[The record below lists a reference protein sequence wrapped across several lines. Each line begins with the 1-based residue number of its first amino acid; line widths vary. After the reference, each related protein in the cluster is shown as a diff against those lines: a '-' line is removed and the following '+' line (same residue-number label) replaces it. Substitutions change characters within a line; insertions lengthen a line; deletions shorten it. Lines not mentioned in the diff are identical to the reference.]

1 MSFDSSAANRRPYP
15 FDAMADRSAEARTG
29 TVDDNELDSGY
40 LEGTILHLR
49 YEHMNN
55 LSAAYI

>member
-1 MSFDSSAANRRPYP
+1 MSFDSNAANRRPCP
-15 FDAMADRSAEARTG
+15 FDAMADWSTEASTG
-29 TVDDNELDSGY
+29 TVDDNELDRGY